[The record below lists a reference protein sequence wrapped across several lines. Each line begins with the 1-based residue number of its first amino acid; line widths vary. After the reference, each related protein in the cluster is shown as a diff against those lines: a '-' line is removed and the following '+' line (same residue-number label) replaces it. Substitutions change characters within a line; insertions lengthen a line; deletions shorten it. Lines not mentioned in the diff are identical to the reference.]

1 MQEHAKKLVL
11 MALKF
16 TAHMDILLITFYGK
30 EQIIGLTSM
39 GAVSKKELS
48 LPQRLLKP
56 LEQMSA
62 RTLLLG
68 LGFHN
73 GNSKTTQQDW
83 LEMP

>member
-1 MQEHAKKLVL
+1 
-11 MALKF
+11 
-16 TAHMDILLITFYGK
+16 
-30 EQIIGLTSM
+30 M